1 MGCWN
6 KTCGLS
12 NLHIYAGTP
21 VYVFVLEENKHKDD
35 HCYATSL
42 YRPLLLPF
50 ESVYNDYGGGESSS
64 GPGFEMIMDGIRKLL
79 IETPAGENKYHD
91 IAVSRDGFG
100 EEQFF
105 DAVHENR
112 MNISYRHDF
121 SDPTP
126 VQFTMFRKDIV
137 DDILENR
144 VIEDYVGNGKGT
156 GGYDNNYNYYTFKD
170 IVADI
175 KPLFKELKQII
186 ASLQTEGVSDAVI
199 FSMCG
204 GLEYL
209 VDYNHPNKAA
219 KWFRSD
225 TYRYS
230 TIVDMRKVLS
240 DTIKVGTN
248 EAYDKLEIIL
258 TEYLKGKFIDGFMH
272 AARKTWIPGGH
283 EGSQNDSGDALRILC
298 SATIKALDRE
308 REEYGEDDE

>member
-12 NLHIYAGTP
+12 NLHIYAGNP

-42 YRPLLLPF
+42 YSPLLLPF
-50 ESVYNDYGGGESSS
+50 ESVYDDYGGGESSS

-79 IETPAGENKYHD
+79 VEMPAGENTYHD

-100 EEQFF
+100 EEQLF

-112 MNISYRHDF
+112 MNISYLRDF

-144 VIEDYVGNGKGT
+144 LIEEYVGNGKGT
-156 GGYDNNYNYYTFKD
+156 GGYDNDYIYYTFKD

-175 KPLFKELKQII
+175 KPLFKELKEKI
-186 ASLQTEGVSDAVI
+186 ASLETEGVSSELTVRL
-199 FSMCG
+199 FG
-204 GLEYL
+204 GIEYL
-209 VDYNHPNKAA
+209 FDYNHPNKAA
-219 KWFRSD
+219 KWLRFDS
-225 TYRYS
+225 YRYS
-230 TIVDMRKVLS
+230 KIVDIREVIS

-258 TEYLKGKFIDGFMH
+258 AEYLKGRFIDSFMH

-298 SATIKALDRE
+298 SATVRALDRE
-308 REEYGEDDE
+308 RKEHGDDDQ

>member
-42 YRPLLLPF
+42 YSPLLLPF

-64 GPGFEMIMDGIRKLL
+64 GPGFEMIMEGIRKLL
-79 IETPAGENKYHD
+79 IEMPAGENKYHD

-112 MNISYRHDF
+112 MNISYRRDF

-126 VQFTMFRKDIV
+126 VQFTMFRRDIV

-144 VIEDYVGNGKGT
+144 LIEEYVGNGKGT
-156 GGYDNNYNYYTFKD
+156 GGYDNNYIYYTFKD

-175 KPLFKELKQII
+175 KPLFKELKEKI
-186 ASLQTEGVSDAVI
+186 ASLETEGVPDAVM

-209 VDYNHPNKAA
+209 FDYNHPNKAA

-308 REEYGEDDE
+308 REEYGEGDE